1 MKREY
6 EAPEFE
12 VEIFDITSTICTS
25 GGDTAAFEEVGS

>member
-25 GGDTAAFEEVGS
+25 SADRVSYEQVD

>member
-25 GGDTAAFEEVGS
+25 SVDRVSYEQVD